1 MTIDTGL
8 TTTLVYG
15 VAFILFLGFSWIPAR
30 WIGLPAP
37 TGRNVNLDGLRGL
50 AALGVFFHHF
60 ALTYR
65 YHQTGRWELTPSHLF
80 NISGQGAVIIFF
92 MITGYLFWGKI
103 SRAEGKPDWR
113 SLYLSRL
120 FRLAPLYWLVVVYV
134 VAVAL
139 LSTTGSPLNWGD
151 VGNQVLSW
159 VLFQQQDIHGFHN
172 TWMSI
177 AGVNWTLIYEWTFYF
192 LLPLLAAL
200 YLLARRTP
208 WLVVLLLGAGF
219 VITLQGFNLFSLT
232 SSGSFLYF
240 ILGGLTYSLGQN
252 PHLKGLLKAS
262 SHPAA
267 VLVPATALAV
277 LLVFFP
283 EAYGIPQAGLM
294 FLVFAPVAWG
304 CSLGGLLKLKPVRL
318 LGEISYSVYL
328 LQGVVLYLAF
338 TVLWPDFFT
347 RARSVGVVSASL
359 LASGVVLILLSTV
372 TFRFLESPFIRL
384 GKKIAEAK

>member
-8 TTTLVYG
+8 TATLVYG
-15 VAFILFLGFSWIPAR
+15 VAFILFVGFSWVPAR

-80 NISGQGAVIIFF
+80 NISGQGSVIIFF

-103 SRAEGKPDWR
+103 SRAEGRPDWR

-120 FRLAPLYWLVVVYV
+120 FRLAPLYWVVVVYV

-139 LSTTGSPLNWGD
+139 LSTAGAPINWGELS
-151 VGNQVLSW
+151 NQVLSW

-200 YLLARRTP
+200 YMVARRSRWVTG
-208 WLVVLLLGAGF
+208 LLLVAGLF
-219 VITLQGFNLFSLT
+219 VTIQGFNLFTLT

-240 ILGGLTYSLGQN
+240 ILGGLTYSWGQN
-252 PHLKGLLKAS
+252 PRLKGLVKAA

-267 VLVPATALAV
+267 VAVPVIALTL
-277 LLVFFP
+277 LLVFYH
-283 EAYGIPQAGLM
+283 EAYGLPQALLM
-294 FLVFAPVAWG
+294 FLVFAPIAWG
-304 CSLGGLLKLKPVRL
+304 CSLGGLLKIRPIRL

-338 TVLWPDFFT
+338 TVLWPTFFV
-347 RARSVGVVSASL
+347 RPRSVEVVFASL
-359 LASGVVLILLSTV
+359 LASGMVLILLSTL
-372 TFRFLESPFIRL
+372 TFRFIEAPFIRW
-384 GKKIAEAK
+384 GKKVAEAK

>member
-8 TTTLVYG
+8 TATLVYV
-15 VAFILFLGFSWIPAR
+15 VAFILFVGFSWVPAR

-65 YHQTGRWELTPSHLF
+65 YHQTGRWELTPSHLY

-103 SRAEGKPDWR
+103 SRAEGRPDWR

-139 LSTTGSPLNWGD
+139 LSTAGAPINWGGL
-151 VGNQVLSW
+151 GNQVLSW

-192 LLPLLAAL
+192 LLPVLAAL
-200 YLLARRTP
+200 YLVARRSP
-208 WLVVLLLGAGF
+208 WVTVLLLAVGLI
-219 VITLQGFNLFSLT
+219 VTIQGFNLFTLT

-240 ILGGLTYSLGQN
+240 ILGGLTYSWGQN
-252 PHLKGLLKAS
+252 PRLKGLIKAA

-267 VLVPATALAV
+267 AAVPVVALTI
-277 LLVFFP
+277 LLVFYP
-283 EAYGIPQAGLM
+283 EAYGLPQALLM
-294 FLVFAPVAWG
+294 FLVFAPIAWG
-304 CSLGGLLKLKPVRL
+304 CSLGGLLKIRPIRL

-328 LQGVVLYLAF
+328 LQGVVLYVAF
-338 TVLWPDFFT
+338 TILWPTFFA
-347 RARSVGVVSASL
+347 RPRSVGVVFTAL
-359 LASGVVLILLSTV
+359 FVSGVVLILLSTL
-372 TFRFLESPFIRL
+372 TFRLVEAPFIRW
-384 GKKIAEAK
+384 GKRVAEAK

>member
-8 TTTLVYG
+8 TATLVYG
-15 VAFILFLGFSWIPAR
+15 VAFILFVGFSWVPAR

-65 YHQTGRWELTPSHLF
+65 YRQTGRWELTPSHLF

-139 LSTTGSPLNWGD
+139 FSTAGAPINWGE

-200 YLLARRTP
+200 YLLARRSRWVTAL
-208 WLVVLLLGAGF
+208 LVAAGLF
-219 VITLQGFNLFSLT
+219 VTLQGFNLFTLT

-240 ILGGLTYSLGQN
+240 ILGGLTYSWGQN
-252 PHLKGLLKAS
+252 PRLKGLIKAA

-267 VLVPATALAV
+267 VAIPVVALTV
-277 LLVFFP
+277 LLVFYP
-283 EAYGIPQAGLM
+283 EAYGLPQALLM
-294 FLVFAPVAWG
+294 FLVFAPIAWG
-304 CSLGGLLKLKPVRL
+304 CSLGGLLKIRPIRL

-338 TVLWPDFFT
+338 TVLWPTFFT
-347 RARSVGVVSASL
+347 RPRSVEVVFTSL
-359 LASGVVLILLSTV
+359 LASGVVLILLSTL
-372 TFRFLESPFIRL
+372 TFRFIEAPFIRW
-384 GKKIAEAK
+384 GKRVAEAK